1 MCKAP
6 CSGCGMSGFSWSEEQ
21 RQQGHREKM
30 IIAGIKRNTE
40 RHGNEENIT
49 KMYLKNGVNT
59 GYHESS

>member
-1 MCKAP
+1 
-6 CSGCGMSGFSWSEEQ
+6 MSGFSWSEEQ